1 MKHTIYIYERS
12 DWTKWQWSDKALLP
26 LVSRVRILQGRL
38 LGKLSTL
45 GFDLNIEAQLDA
57 VTLEIVKT
65 FEIEGEELNI
75 EQVRSSVARHLG
87 LNDSRMSV
95 MPAATREIDAVV
107 EMMLNATY
115 QYQQP
120 LLLDDLLGWH
130 RALFPDGYS
139 GLYRIKAGSIRDD
152 SQGPMQVVSGGYG
165 REQVHFV
172 APSADRLI
180 DELNKFLSWFNTS
193 PNEQDNIDLVIK
205 AGIAHLWF
213 VTLHPFDDGNGRL
226 TRAITE
232 RVLAQ
237 SDESHQRF
245 YSMSA
250 QILKQRNDYYK
261 ILERTQ
267 KGDTDITDWLV
278 WFLQMLEQALL
289 SAIKTA
295 DKILSKAKFWQTHR
309 QQALNARQVKMLNIL
324 LTDFYGKLTTKKWA
338 TMMKCSADTALRDI
352 NDLVEKG
359 MLQKSRASGRSTSYE
374 IAL

>member
-1 MKHTIYIYERS
+1 MKYVTYIHEHPN
-12 DWTKWQWSDKALLP
+12 WTHWQWSDKKLLP
-26 LVSRVRILQGRL
+26 LVSRVRLLQGHL
-38 LGKLSTL
+38 LGKLQTL
-45 GFDLNIEAQLDA
+45 GFDLNVEAQLDA
-57 VTLEIVKT
+57 VTLEVVKT
-65 FEIEGEELNI
+65 SEIEGEALNN

-87 LNDSRMSV
+87 IESDY
-95 MPAATREIDAVV
+95 MPTATREIDAVV

-115 QYQQP
+115 HYQQP

-152 SQGPMQVVSGGYG
+152 RQGPMQVVSGGYG

-172 APSADRLI
+172 APSADRLF
-180 DELNKFLSWFNTS
+180 DELDQFLCWFNTPS
-193 PNEQDNIDLVIK
+193 HQQDHIDLVIK

-213 VTLHPFDDGNGRL
+213 VTIHPFDDGNGRL

-237 SDESHQRF
+237 SDDSAQRF

-267 KGDTDITDWLV
+267 KGDTDITEWLV
-278 WFLQMLEQALL
+278 WFLQTLEKALI
-289 SAIKTA
+289 AAQTTTNTIVN
-295 DKILSKAKFWQTHR
+295 KANFWQRHR
-309 QQALNARQVKMLNIL
+309 QHALNTRQVTMLNIL

-338 TMMKCSADTALRDI
+338 TMTKCSIDTALRDI
-352 NDLVEKG
+352 NDLIEKC
-359 MLQKSRASGRSTSYE
+359 MLKKSDSSGRSTSYE
-374 IAL
+374 IELT

>member
-1 MKHTIYIYERS
+1 MKHTTYIHERL
-12 DWTKWQWSDKALLP
+12 DWAKWQWSDKELLP
-26 LVSRVRILQGRL
+26 LVSRVRNLQGHL

-45 GFDLNIEAQLDA
+45 GFELNVEAQLDA

-65 FEIEGEELNI
+65 SEIEGEFLNN

-87 LNDSRMSV
+87 VDNNE
-95 MPAATREIDAVV
+95 MPLATREIDAVV
-107 EMMLNATY
+107 EMILEATY
-115 QYQQP
+115 HYEKP
-120 LLLDDLLGWH
+120 LSLDDLLGWH

-139 GLYRIKAGSIRDD
+139 GLYRIKAGAIRDD
-152 SQGPMQVVSGGYG
+152 SLGPMQVVSGSYG

-172 APSADRLI
+172 APSANRLNQ
-180 DELNKFLSWFNTS
+180 ELEQFLIWFNT
-193 PNEQDNIDLVIK
+193 PRNELDYLDLVIK

-213 VTLHPFDDGNGRL
+213 VTIHPFDDGNGRL

-250 QILKQRNDYYK
+250 QIIKQRNDYYK

-267 KGDTDITDWLV
+267 KGDINITQWLV
-278 WFLQMLEQALL
+278 WFLQTLEQALL
-289 SAIKTA
+289 SAIETT
-295 DKILSKAKFWQTHR
+295 DKIVNKAKFWQIHR
-309 QQALNARQVKMLNIL
+309 EKPLNARQVKTLNIL

-338 TMMKCSADTALRDI
+338 TIMKCSADTALRDI

-359 MLQKSRASGRSTSYE
+359 MLKKSEASGRSTSYE
-374 IAL
+374 VAL

>member
-1 MKHTIYIYERS
+1 MTHITYIHEYP
-12 DWTKWQWSDKALLP
+12 DWTQWQWSDKKLLP

-38 LGKLSTL
+38 LGKLLTL
-45 GFDLNIEAQLDA
+45 GFDLNVEAQLDA
-57 VTLEIVKT
+57 VTLEIIKT
-65 FEIEGEELNI
+65 SEIEGESLNNA
-75 EQVRSSVARHLG
+75 QVRSSVARHLG
-87 LNDSRMSV
+87 VDDKG
-95 MPAATREIDAVV
+95 MPTATREIDAVV

-115 QYQQP
+115 HYQKP

-130 RALFPDGYS
+130 RALFPDNYS

-165 REQVHFV
+165 REQIHFI
-172 APSADRLI
+172 APSADRLSE
-180 DELNKFLSWFNTS
+180 ELNKFLSWFNTS
-193 PNEQDNIDLVIK
+193 PNEQENIDLVIK

-213 VTLHPFDDGNGRL
+213 VTIHPFDDGNGRL

-237 SDESHQRF
+237 SDDSTQRF

-250 QILKQRNDYYK
+250 QIIKQRNEYYK

-267 KGDTDITDWLV
+267 KGDADITDWLC
-278 WFLQMLEQALL
+278 WFLQTLEQALI
-289 SAIKTA
+289 AAQTTT
-295 DKILSKAKFWQTHR
+295 DKIIHKTSFWQTHR
-309 QQALNARQVKMLNIL
+309 QHALNTRQVTMLNTL

-338 TMMKCSADTALRDI
+338 VMTKCSIDTALRDI

-359 MLQKSRASGRSTSYE
+359 MLQKSKASGRSTSYE
-374 IAL
+374 VALR